1 MLHPA
6 LTRLTGNCTMS
17 GLNEHGLQVVA
28 DMAQRHGFS
37 GEAVTHMLVAL
48 SNGFGTQAQFNHFE
62 FGGMG
67 QWSGGGM
74 IMIGDMFNNGLKAR
88 VDGLCND
95 LSNALNAQ
103 SLFNPQPQHHN
114 VSVQS
119 QSSGGSVSFSSSGM
133 SAGSGWPPELGQSS
147 SQGSQ
152 NDMRYALFPQTRRLA
167 ISVGGRTT
175 VYDTL
180 DHQIGGFG
188 QAQGGDQTLT
198 FTSQH
203 GLVSVSNLPVVPMA
217 GDTPAQAEAP
227 EPAAPQAEAPKA
239 ATATAAEDEIF
250 SLIEKL
256 ADLHGKGILTD
267 DEFQSKK
274 TELLSRL

>member
-1 MLHPA
+1 
-6 LTRLTGNCTMS
+6 MS

-28 DMAQRHGFS
+28 DLAQRHGFS
-37 GEAVTHMLVAL
+37 GEAVTHMLVAV
-48 SNGFGTQAQFNHFE
+48 SNGFGTQAQFNHWE

-67 QWSGGGM
+67 QWSMGGM

-95 LSNALNAQ
+95 LGNALNAQ
-103 SLFNPQPQHHN
+103 TLFNPQPQHHH

-119 QSSGGSVSFSSSGM
+119 QSAGGSVSFSSSGM
-133 SAGSGWPPELGQSS
+133 STGSGWPPELGQSS

-175 VYDTL
+175 IYDTL

-188 QAQGGDQTLT
+188 QAQGGDQTLS

-203 GLVSVSNLPVVPMA
+203 GLVRVSDLPVVPMPA
-217 GDTPAQAEAP
+217 MPAKGDAPAKAEPATPPPATPATAP
-227 EPAAPQAEAPKA
+227 AKA
-239 ATATAAEDEIF
+239 ATATVSEDEIF